1 MIEWWQSLVGE
12 SRIFYAIGI
21 VSLVV
26 LLFQMLLA
34 LLGLSGDHGAD
45 VGGHGHGDDHGSGHG
60 IITIRTV
67 MAFMSGFGWT
77 AAILLNRGYAIG
89 PAIARAVVVGA
100 LFLLGTAILIRNLL
114 KLQSSGNLDYTNAIG
129 TVGTVYSTIPG
140 AEAGGGQLE
149 LLMQGRLITAD
160 ARTRSSPDLKPGT
173 QARVVALIGQST
185 LLVEPLTL
193 P

>member
-1 MIEWWQSLVGE
+1 MIQWWQSLAPH
-12 SRIFYAIGI
+12 SQIFYAIGI
-21 VSLVV
+21 VSLVS

-34 LLGLSGDHGAD
+34 LVGFGGDHEHD
-45 VGGHGHGDDHGSGHG
+45 FGGHGEHDTGLGW
-60 IITIRTV
+60 INLRTV
-67 MAFMSGFGWT
+67 MAFLSGFGW
-77 AAILLNRGYAIG
+77 AAGILLNRGYSMG

-100 LFLLGTAILIRNLL
+100 LFLLGTALLIRNLL
-114 KLQSSGNLDYTNAIG
+114 KLQSSGNLDYANAIG

-140 AEAGGGQLE
+140 AEAGAGQLE

-160 ARTRSSPDLKPGT
+160 ARTQSSPDLKPGS

-185 LLVEPLTL
+185 LLVEPLYL